1 MPKYIKVKK
10 EEIKIGDKLFVLLDP
25 ITQHFEPV
33 IILAPYTDNNTFHV
47 EYLNVDAED
56 TNLPI
61 SNLWKEDILI
71 LD

>member
-1 MPKYIKVKK
+1 MPKYIKVK
-10 EEIKIGDKLFVLLDP
+10 EEEVGIGDKLFVLLDP

-33 IILAPYTDNNTFHV
+33 IILAPYADSKTFHV
-47 EYLNVDAED
+47 EYVNVDAED
-56 TNLPI
+56 TDFPI